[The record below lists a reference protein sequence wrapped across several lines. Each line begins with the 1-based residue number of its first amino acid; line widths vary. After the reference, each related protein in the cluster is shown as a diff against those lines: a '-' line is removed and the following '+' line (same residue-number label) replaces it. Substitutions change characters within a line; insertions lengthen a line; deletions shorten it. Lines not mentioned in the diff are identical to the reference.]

1 MLGFVLGALCVVAAV
16 KVMRRGWMWH
26 HAGPFCHPFGGRF
39 SQHPFASHLGDYRS
53 GYGRGGCGFG
63 RFGGFRDG
71 YGPGRDRGAGFGD
84 ASDGTPGAGIW
95 NGFDGPRRWFLR
107 GLFERLETTPGQE
120 KAILVALDRVR
131 DERRQVF
138 DEVRQSRAAV
148 ARVIEGGLVDDAALE
163 ETFARHDRVLA
174 RARVSV
180 VEALKTV
187 TEALDERQRKE
198 LASLIEGRG
207 GFFGR

>member
-1 MLGFVLGALCVVAAV
+1 MLGFVLGALCVVAAA

-26 HAGPFCHPFGGRF
+26 HWGRGCSPFGGQF
-39 SQHPFASHLGDYRS
+39 G
-53 GYGRGGCGFG
+53 GYGRGFDGGCGRGYGPGDDGPGGFG
-63 RFGGFRDG
+63 RFRDE
-71 YGPGRDRGAGFGD
+71 PGHDRGDGFG
-84 ASDGTPGAGIW
+84 ARGGS
-95 NGFDGPRRWFLR
+95 GFDRGRRWFLR

-120 KAILVALDRVR
+120 KAVLAALDRLR

-138 DEVRQSRAAV
+138 DELRDSRVAV
-148 ARVIEGGLVDDAALE
+148 ARVIESGLVDDAALE

-174 RARVSV
+174 RVRVSF

-198 LASLIEGRG
+198 LASMIAGGR
-207 GFFGR
+207 FFGSRFGGPGGVWA